1 MVRAETISLIPVVV
15 VMLFLLLRGLS
26 GKGLSRSICFLCWGI
41 LLLHAGTS
49 FNANYVIATG
59 IIGWLDIV
67 IAWGAG
73 YAINRLWMWIR
84 KIAGAV
90 RNPHEK
96 DGGEA

>member
-1 MVRAETISLIPVVV
+1 MVRAETISLIPVAA
-15 VMLFLLLRGLS
+15 VMLFLLHRGLS

-67 IAWGAG
+67 IAWGTG
-73 YAINRLWMWIR
+73 YAVHRLWTWIM
-84 KIAGAV
+84 KISGPM
-90 RNPHEK
+90 RDSLTRSRPE
-96 DGGEA
+96 